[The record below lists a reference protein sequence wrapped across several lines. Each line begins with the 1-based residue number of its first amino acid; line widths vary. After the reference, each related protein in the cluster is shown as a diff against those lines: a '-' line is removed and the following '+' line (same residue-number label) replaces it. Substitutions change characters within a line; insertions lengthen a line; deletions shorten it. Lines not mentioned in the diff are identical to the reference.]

1 MDCSRRVICG
11 SSLCLRW
18 ARGGIRAR
26 VGTGKEVSN
35 LQIGQQPGQGLEKRA
50 LSRSKGKKQLGTG
63 VLVLF
68 FAILDAGVRN

>member
-1 MDCSRRVICG
+1 M
-11 SSLCLRW
+11 
-18 ARGGIRAR
+18 
-26 VGTGKEVSN
+26 GTGKEVSN

-68 FAILDAGVRN
+68 FPILNAGVRN

>member
-1 MDCSRRVICG
+1 M
-11 SSLCLRW
+11 
-18 ARGGIRAR
+18 
-26 VGTGKEVSN
+26 GTGKEVSN

-68 FAILDAGVRN
+68 FPILKAGVRN